1 MATNTKIEWTETTW
15 NPVTGCTKISD
26 GCTNCYA
33 YTMAKRL
40 HAMGNVRYKNEF
52 NVTIHRDLIE
62 RPLTWKRPRMVFVNS
77 MSDLFH
83 EDIGFNT
90 ISEIFDVM
98 REASQ
103 HTFQILTKRTK
114 RMLELAPYLPWPD
127 NVWQGVTVEKSKYHY
142 RINDLRKVPAKVKFI
157 SFEPLLGPMPEIN
170 LENIEWAIAGGESGI
185 NARPVDIAW
194 LRQVRDQC
202 IQFDVP
208 FFFKQWGGV
217 RKTRER
223 LLDNESWNQYPLC
236 KSM

>member
-1 MATNTKIEWTETTW
+1 MSTNTKIEWTEATW
-15 NPVTGCTKISD
+15 NPITGCTKISD

-33 YTMAKRL
+33 YAMAKRL

-52 NVTIHRDLIE
+52 RVTIHRDLIE
-62 RPLTWKRPRMVFVNS
+62 RPLSWKRSRMVFVNS

-83 EDIGFNT
+83 EEIDLKT
-90 ISEIFDVM
+90 IREIFEVM

-114 RMLELAPYLPWPD
+114 RMLELAPYLSWPD
-127 NVWQGVTVEKSKYHY
+127 NVWQGVTVEKSKYNY
-142 RINDLRKVPAKVKFI
+142 RIDDLRIVPATVKFI
-157 SFEPLLGPMPEIN
+157 SFEPLLGPMPGIN
-170 LENIEWAIAGGESGI
+170 LENISWAIAGGESGLK
-185 NARPVDIAW
+185 ARPVDVAW

-202 IQFDVP
+202 VNHDVP

-223 LLDNESWNQYPLC
+223 LLDNEYWNQYPLS
-236 KSM
+236 KTM